1 MQCLYRQLIFLFLSD
16 PQVQFL
22 SRFNLTYNP
31 RHKRWWCMKVLCV
44 CRGLTPAQAE
54 MNYLNKVKWLEMY
67 GVDNHIVLVSH
78 TCLLADME
86 HFRFFKE
93 VANLFTAAA

>member
-1 MQCLYRQLIFLFLSD
+1 
-16 PQVQFL
+16 
-22 SRFNLTYNP
+22 
-31 RHKRWWCMKVLCV
+31 MKVLCV

-78 TCLLADME
+78 SCLLTDME
-86 HFRFFKE
+86 HFRFFR
-93 VANLFTAAA
+93 VG

>member
-1 MQCLYRQLIFLFLSD
+1 
-16 PQVQFL
+16 
-22 SRFNLTYNP
+22 
-31 RHKRWWCMKVLCV
+31 MKMLCV

-78 TCLLADME
+78 SCKRTDME
-86 HFRFFKE
+86 HLRFFRE
-93 VANLFTAAA
+93 LGNLFTAAA